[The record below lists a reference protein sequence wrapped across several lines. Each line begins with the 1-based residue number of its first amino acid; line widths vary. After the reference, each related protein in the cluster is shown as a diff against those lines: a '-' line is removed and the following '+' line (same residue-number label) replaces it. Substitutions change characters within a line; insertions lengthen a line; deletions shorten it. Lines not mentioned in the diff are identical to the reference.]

1 MSQIKEIDVVD
12 SYYKLDIGKTFQ
24 HDPQRI
30 ANGMAHVFA
39 DFGLKIV
46 EIGSEPYKVIRR
58 RYTRVLEQIKSN
70 KRDGK
75 ARYDNFDP
83 EKLFFCSTE
92 YPKLC
97 ASKSTT
103 R

>member
-1 MSQIKEIDVVD
+1 MFQIKEIDVVD
-12 SYYKLDIGKTFQ
+12 SYYKLDIATTYKY
-24 HDPQRI
+24 DPQRI
-30 ANGMAHVFA
+30 AKGMLDVFA

-46 EIGSEPYKVIRR
+46 EIGSEAYKVIRK
-58 RYTRVLEQIKSN
+58 RYIRVLDQIKSN
-70 KRDGK
+70 KKDAK